1 MKKYKL
7 LIIILAVVGISSVFK
22 SCEVEP
28 TYYSQSTPELF
39 FDTQEKVY
47 QRMGRAFTHWA
58 WCMADNQAHSNFIM
72 LQEFTTD
79 EMLVPSR
86 YNDWYDGGNYLRM
99 YHHDFTPTT
108 PGVYN
113 AWRAFS
119 MGVAQAWSAKDD
131 IDQYVDFDALGF
143 PEGSREAVL
152 MQLQTLSA
160 FFYWFGLD
168 MFGGVPLYTST
179 QGDIKPRATDV
190 ETFEFIDSLL
200 TEAIPQL
207 PKKTVLGAQETGAIN
222 QAAAALLKARL
233 YFNAESYIRKD
244 MYAEAAA
251 ICQDIIDGKYGTYA
265 LENEWTNIFGFDN
278 DRSTEIIWSVPSQN
292 AISERSTGPHSNHYG
307 MGEYWS
313 NGEIG
318 NRNNGYCLVP
328 SLDVEGKSYL
338 YGSDNPSSKGTYR
351 LGSPFAK
358 FHEDDVRKQLNAY
371 EGEGKWRGMFYF
383 GEMINPVTGA
393 ACHGGNRQVKP
404 NEVLVLVDQIARITP
419 QAGAEVDH
427 GKEGA
432 RWGEEASGVRLA
444 KFSPTPWLTEKTL
457 KGNPDI
463 PVFRLAEAYY
473 MLAECKLRA
482 GDKAAAASLINTV
495 RERYFP
501 EGDPDPVT
509 ASNLDEWR
517 MLDEWMIEFIGEGRR
532 RTDLIR
538 WNKYTT
544 ESWWDKPADGPGK
557 AHYNRFPIPIQAMGS
572 NHLPR
577 ELSYSWYL
585 CDKHRIQRQEY
596 Y

>member
-79 EMLVPSR
+79 EMLIPSR
-86 YNDWYDGGNYLRM
+86 YNDWYDGGRYLRM

-108 PGVYN
+108 PGVYD

-179 QGDIKPRATDV
+179 QGDINPRATDV

-292 AISERSTGPHSNHYG
+292 AISERSTGPNSNHYG

-318 NRNNGYCLVP
+318 GRNNGYCLVP

-572 NHLPR
+572 NHLIEQNPGYDT
-577 ELSYSWYL
+577 E
-585 CDKHRIQRQEY
+585 Q
-596 Y
+596 

>member
-7 LIIILAVVGISSVFK
+7 LIIIIAVIEISFLFK
-22 SCEVEP
+22 SCDIEP
-28 TYYSQSTPELF
+28 TYYSQSTPDLF

-58 WCMADNQAHSNFIM
+58 WCMADQQAQSNFLK

-108 PGVYN
+108 SGVYD

-119 MGVAQAWSAKDD
+119 MGIAQAWSAKDD
-131 IDQYVDFDALGF
+131 IDQYVDFDELGF
-143 PEGSREAVL
+143 PAGSREAIL

-160 FFYWFGLD
+160 YFYWFGLD

-179 QGDIKPRATDV
+179 QGDIQARATDI

-200 TEAIPQL
+200 TEAIPKL
-207 PKKTVLGAQETGAIN
+207 PKKTILGAQETGAIN

-233 YFNAESYIRKD
+233 YFNAEAYIRKD
-244 MYAEAAA
+244 MYALAAT
-251 ICQDIIDGKYGTYA
+251 ICQEIIDGKYGFYA
-265 LENEWTNIFGFDN
+265 LENDWTNIFGFDN
-278 DRSTEIIWSVPSQN
+278 DRSTEIIWTVPSQN
-292 AISERSTGPHSNHYG
+292 AISERSVSPGSFHYG
-307 MGEYWS
+307 MKEYWN

-318 NRNNGYCLVP
+318 SLWNGYCLVP

-338 YGSDNPSSKGTYR
+338 HGSDNPSSKGTYR

-358 FHEDDVRKQLNAY
+358 FHDLDIRKQLNAY

-383 GEMINPVTGA
+383 GKLINPVTGD

-404 NEVLVLVDQIARITP
+404 TEVLVLVDQIARIFP
-419 QAGAEVDH
+419 QSGAEADH

-432 RWGEEASGVRLA
+432 RWGEESSGVRLA
-444 KFSPTPWLTEKTL
+444 KFSPIPWLSEKTF

-463 PVFRLAEAYY
+463 PVFRLAEVYY
-473 MLAECKLRA
+473 MLAECKMRTD
-482 GDKAAAASLINTV
+482 DKAGAASLINEV
-495 RERYFP
+495 RSRYFT
-501 EGDPDPVT
+501 EEDPNPVT

-532 RTDLIR
+532 RTDLVR

-544 ESWWDKPADGPGK
+544 EAWWDKLADGPGK
-557 AHYNRFPIPIQAMGS
+557 VHFNRFPIPEQAIGS
-572 NHLPR
+572 NQLI
-577 ELSYSWYL
+577 
-585 CDKHRIQRQEY
+585 IQNPGYQSAE
-596 Y
+596 

>member
-108 PGVYN
+108 PGVYD

-207 PKKTVLGAQETGAIN
+207 PKKTVLGAPETGAIN

-517 MLDEWMIEFIGEGRR
+517 MLDEWMIEFIGEGRL

-572 NHLPR
+572 NHLIEQNPG
-577 ELSYSWYL
+577 Y
-585 CDKHRIQRQEY
+585 DTQQ
-596 Y
+596 

>member
-1 MKKYKL
+1 MKKSKL
-7 LIIILAVVGISSVFK
+7 LMIIIAVIGASFLFK

-28 TYYSQSTPELF
+28 TYHSQSTPELF

-47 QRMGRAFTHWA
+47 QRMGRPFTHWA
-58 WCMADNQAHSNFIM
+58 WAMADGQAHSNFVM

-86 YNDWYDGGNYLRM
+86 YNDWYDGGNFLRM

-108 PGVYN
+108 PGVYD

-119 MGVAQAWSAKDD
+119 MGIAQAWSAKDD
-131 IDQYVDFDALGF
+131 IDQYVDFDELGF
-143 PEGSREAVL
+143 PEGSRDGVL

-200 TEAIPQL
+200 TEAIPKL
-207 PKKTVLGAQETGAIN
+207 PKKTVPGAQETGAIN

-233 YFNAESYIRKD
+233 YFNAEAYIRQD

-251 ICQDIIDGKYGTYA
+251 VSQDIINGKYGEYA
-265 LENEWTNIFGFDN
+265 LESDWTDIFGFDN

-292 AISERSTGPHSNHYG
+292 AISQRSVGPHSSHYG
-307 MGEYWS
+307 MNEYWD
-313 NGEIG
+313 NGEVG
-318 NRNNGYCLVP
+318 NRNNGYALVP

-338 YGSDNPSSKGTYR
+338 PGSDNPSSKGTYR

-358 FHEDDVRKQLNAY
+358 FHDSDIRKQLNAY

-383 GEMINPVTGA
+383 GELINPVTGN

-404 NEVLVLVDQIARITP
+404 TEVVVLVDQIARIIP
-419 QAGAEVDH
+419 QAGAEADH

-432 RWGEEASGVRLA
+432 RWAEENSGVRLA
-444 KFSPTPWLTEKTL
+444 KFSPIPSHADKTL
-457 KGNPDI
+457 RGNPDI

-473 MLAECKLRA
+473 ILAECKLRS
-482 GDKAAAASLINTV
+482 GDKEGAASLINEI
-495 RERYFP
+495 RNRYFP

-509 ASNLDEWR
+509 SANLDEWR

-532 RTDLIR
+532 RSDLVR
-538 WNKYTT
+538 WDKYTT
-544 ESWWDKPADGPGK
+544 EAWWDKPADGPGK
-557 AHYNRFPIPIQAMGS
+557 AHFNRFPIPEQAMGS
-572 NHLPR
+572 NHLIEQNPGYQSA
-577 ELSYSWYL
+577 E
-585 CDKHRIQRQEY
+585 
-596 Y
+596 

>member
-86 YNDWYDGGNYLRM
+86 YNDWYDGGNYLRL

-108 PGVYN
+108 PGVYD

-278 DRSTEIIWSVPSQN
+278 DSSTEIIWSVPSQN
-292 AISERSTGPHSNHYG
+292 AISERSTGPNSNHYG

-404 NEVLVLVDQIARITP
+404 NEVLELVDQIARITP

-444 KFSPTPWLTEKTL
+444 KFSPIPWLTEKTL

-572 NHLPR
+572 NHLIEQNPGYDT
-577 ELSYSWYL
+577 E
-585 CDKHRIQRQEY
+585 Q
-596 Y
+596 

>member
-108 PGVYN
+108 PGVYD

-404 NEVLVLVDQIARITP
+404 NDVLVLVDQIARITP

-572 NHLPR
+572 NHLIEQNPGYDT
-577 ELSYSWYL
+577 E
-585 CDKHRIQRQEY
+585 Q
-596 Y
+596 

>member
-7 LIIILAVVGISSVFK
+7 LIIIIAVIGISSLFK
-22 SCEVEP
+22 SCDVEP
-28 TYYSQSTPELF
+28 TYYSQSTPDLF

-58 WCMADNQAHSNFIM
+58 WCMAENQAHSNFIM

-108 PGVYN
+108 AGVYN

-119 MGVAQAWSAKDD
+119 MGIAQAWSAKDD
-131 IDQYVDFDALGF
+131 IDQYVNFDELGF
-143 PEGSREAVL
+143 PAGSREAVL

-160 FFYWFGLD
+160 YFYWFGLD

-179 QGDIKPRATDV
+179 KGDIQPRATDL

-207 PKKTVLGAQETGAIN
+207 PKKTVLGAQETGAVN

-244 MYAEAAA
+244 MYAEAAT
-251 ICQDIIDGKYGTYA
+251 ICQEIIDGKYGSYV
-265 LENEWTNIFGFDN
+265 LEEDWTNIFGFDN

-292 AISERSTGPHSNHYG
+292 AISERSVGPHSSHYG
-307 MGEYWS
+307 MHEYWS

-338 YGSDNPSSKGTYR
+338 PGSDNPSSKGTYR

-358 FHEDDVRKQLNAY
+358 FHDSDIRKQLNAY

-383 GEMINPVTGA
+383 GELINPVTGK

-404 NEVLVLVDQIARITP
+404 TDVVILVDQIARIIP
-419 QAGAEVDH
+419 QAGAEADH

-432 RWGEEASGVRLA
+432 RWGEENSGVRLA
-444 KFSPTPWLTEKTL
+444 KFSPIPWLSEKTL

-463 PVFRLAEAYY
+463 PVFRLAEVYY
-473 MLAECKLRA
+473 MLAECKLRG
-482 GDKAAAASLINTV
+482 GDKAGAASLINEV
-495 RERYFP
+495 RSRYFP

-509 ASNLDEWR
+509 ATNLDEWR
-517 MLDEWMIEFIGEGRR
+517 MLDEWMVEFIGEGRR
-532 RTDLIR
+532 RTDLVR
-538 WNKYTT
+538 WDKYTT
-544 ESWWDKPADGPGK
+544 EAWWDKPADGPSK
-557 AHYNRFPIPIQAMGS
+557 AHFNRFPIPEQAMGS
-572 NHLPR
+572 NHLIEQNPGYQ
-577 ELSYSWYL
+577 SAN
-585 CDKHRIQRQEY
+585 
-596 Y
+596 

>member
-108 PGVYN
+108 PGVYD

-444 KFSPTPWLTEKTL
+444 KFSPTPWLAEKTL

-572 NHLPR
+572 NHLIEQNPGYDT
-577 ELSYSWYL
+577 E
-585 CDKHRIQRQEY
+585 Q
-596 Y
+596 

>member
-79 EMLVPSR
+79 EMLIPSR
-86 YNDWYDGGNYLRM
+86 YNDWYDGGRYLRM

-108 PGVYN
+108 PGIYD

-179 QGDIKPRATDV
+179 QGDINPRATDV

-572 NHLPR
+572 NHLIEQNPGYDT
-577 ELSYSWYL
+577 E
-585 CDKHRIQRQEY
+585 Q
-596 Y
+596 

>member
-108 PGVYN
+108 PGVYD

-233 YFNAESYIRKD
+233 YFNAEAYIRKD

-572 NHLPR
+572 NHLIEQNPGYDT
-577 ELSYSWYL
+577 E
-585 CDKHRIQRQEY
+585 Q
-596 Y
+596 

>member
-108 PGVYN
+108 PGVYD

-265 LENEWTNIFGFDN
+265 LENEWTNIFGFNN

-432 RWGEEASGVRLA
+432 RWAEEASGVRLA

-572 NHLPR
+572 NHLIEQNPGYDT
-577 ELSYSWYL
+577 E
-585 CDKHRIQRQEY
+585 Q
-596 Y
+596 

>member
-1 MKKYKL
+1 MRIYF
-7 LIIILAVVGISSVFK
+7 LIRSTLGIIADS
-22 SCEVEP
+22 
-28 TYYSQSTPELF
+28 
-39 FDTQEKVY
+39 KV
-47 QRMGRAFTHWA
+47 
-58 WCMADNQAHSNFIM
+58 
-72 LQEFTTD
+72 
-79 EMLVPSR
+79 
-86 YNDWYDGGNYLRM
+86 WYDGGNYLRM

-108 PGVYN
+108 PGVYD

-179 QGDIKPRATDV
+179 QGDIKPRATDD

-572 NHLPR
+572 NHLIEQNPGYDT
-577 ELSYSWYL
+577 E
-585 CDKHRIQRQEY
+585 Q
-596 Y
+596 